1 MGPKARIQADK
12 GSVIML
18 TPIKWTVTFT
28 TTDLELLE
36 GGFDLSEI
44 SSIHGSDAA
53 AFAAAVAR
61 ALAGH
66 RIGAVTSRVTHAP
79 SPEALEKIRTSE

>member
-1 MGPKARIQADK
+1 
-12 GSVIML
+12 ML

-61 ALAGH
+61 ALEGH
-66 RIGAVTSRVTHAP
+66 RIGAMTARITRAP
-79 SPEALEKIRTSE
+79 SPETLEKIRESE

>member
-1 MGPKARIQADK
+1 
-12 GSVIML
+12 ML

-53 AFAAAVAR
+53 AFAN
-61 ALAGH
+61 ALALALEVH
-66 RIGAVTSRVTHAP
+66 RIGAMTARITRAP
-79 SPEALEKIRTSE
+79 SPETLEKIRESE